1 MRPIMFRWRGLTV
14 HSYPAMQYIG
24 LVAGVLASN
33 RAAHAAGLDAYHVFI
48 ATCVLLFPALAG
60 ARLMYVAL
68 NWSIYRRHPDQIWNR
83 RDGGAAQYGGFLLA
97 VPLSIPLLRALGVPF
112 AQFWD
117 VSMFTIMVG
126 MVFTRIGCLLN
137 GCCAG
142 RPTESWLG
150 LYLADYRGNW
160 ERRLPTQLLEA
171 GWALILLGAAVWI
184 WPHLPFNGAL
194 FLFVSAGYASG
205 RLVLESTRHPKKKGL
220 QFTVHH
226 AVSLLIIV
234 LSVAALTTRV
244 VH

>member
-1 MRPIMFRWRGLTV
+1 MRPIMFRWRGLTI

-33 RAAHAAGLDAYHVFI
+33 RAAHAAGLDAYRVFI
-48 ATCVLLFPALAG
+48 ATCILLFPALAG
-60 ARLMYVAL
+60 ARLMYIAL
-68 NWSIYRRHPDQIWNR
+68 HWSFYRHNPAQIWNR
-83 RDGGAAQYGGFLLA
+83 SEGGAAQYGGFLLA

-112 AQFWD
+112 ASFWD

-126 MVFTRIGCLLN
+126 MVFTRVGCLLN

-142 RPTESWLG
+142 HATESWLG
-150 LYLADYRGNW
+150 IYLPDHRGQW
-160 ERRLPTQLLEA
+160 ERRVPTQLLEA
-171 GWALILLGAAVWI
+171 GWALILLGASVAI
-184 WPHLPFNGAL
+184 WRHLPFEGAL
-194 FLFVSAGYASG
+194 FLFVSAGYACG
-205 RLVLESTRHPKKKGL
+205 RLVLESTRLPKRNGRS
-220 QFTVHH
+220 FTVHH